1 MNSAIN
7 LGIFDLVGVIMLVLA
22 STSLIYLLRVK
33 KNAISPVRNP
43 TGSTFSS
50 TQVK

>member
-33 KNAISPVRNP
+33 KCNT
-43 TGSTFSS
+43 TGQESDR
-50 TQVK
+50 